1 MAAAHTKQAGSTM
14 GFKSKVYKLSSLEG
28 AYDIKFASSEPSN
41 RKMRD
46 ASNTGKASNMDDSQ
60 QFDDARQRAIDTG
73 FDPKSK
79 LPNGFFF

>member
-1 MAAAHTKQAGSTM
+1 M

-41 RKMRD
+41 RKM
-46 ASNTGKASNMDDSQ
+46 DDSQ